1 MALRT
6 ATQLP
11 LRLQLVVSHENVH
24 QQPSKAE
31 TDKSLVASAASSA
44 SSSAA
49 AESTGAAAALSLST
63 EMLTLSGGAVGLLV
77 AALAL

>member
-1 MALRT
+1 VALRT
-6 ATQLP
+6 RAARLP
-11 LRLQLVVSHENVH
+11 LRLALVVSHDHVDG
-24 QQPSKAE
+24 SMRSV
-31 TDKSLVASAASSA
+31 TDNNRLASAASSA

-49 AESTGAAAALSLST
+49 AEATGAAAALSIST